1 MPLIVGEFIPHDSS
15 LQFKTLNHLH
25 ADVLKAPFALP
36 ESASKRT
43 THQIARSS
51 HFDPSGHFRGELA
64 SRKRTFTQSGATEA
78 CDQSPLSLTS
88 RPALHVRND
97 SPGSPRARNRSSRSH
112 SSTLLE
118 QLPQGTPN
126 SEQLTAYAK
135 AHLVAYL
142 RLLDADAAR
151 ADWQTSCHSMP
162 PQSCDPTSWCTT
174 RLRASTLDDVRHLIL
189 K

>member
-78 CDQSPLSLTS
+78 CDQSPSASPAGPRSTS
-88 RPALHVRND
+88 VMIHPALPERETAPPAPTAQRSLSSSRKAPQTV
-97 SPGSPRARNRSSRSH
+97 SSSPRTPKPILSPTCAC
-112 SSTLLE
+112 STPMLLE
-118 QLPQGTPN
+118 PTGRRPVT
-126 SEQLTAYAK
+126 
-135 AHLVAYL
+135 
-142 RLLDADAAR
+142 R
-151 ADWQTSCHSMP
+151 CHRRFSIP
-162 PQSCDPTSWCTT
+162 HSWCTT
-174 RLRASTLDDVRHLIL
+174 RLGASTLDDARHLIL